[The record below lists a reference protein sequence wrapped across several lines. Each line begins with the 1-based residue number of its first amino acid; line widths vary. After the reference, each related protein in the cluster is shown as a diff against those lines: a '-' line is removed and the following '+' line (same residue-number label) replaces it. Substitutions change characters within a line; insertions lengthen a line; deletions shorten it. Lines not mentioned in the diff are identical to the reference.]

1 MATFYICRHGET
13 ENNHAERLSGW
24 VDTPLTEKGVGEAKM
39 VGEKASDL
47 GITKLI
53 SSDLGRA
60 FQTAYIISRTINYT
74 GEIAVNKDLRE
85 VNYGEL
91 ANQPYSAYPDLT
103 PEENTTFVPEGG
115 ESLQQMHNRVLKCLS
130 QLEQDYGDE
139 IVLIIAHDGT
149 INAVRANLSG
159 ESAGQA
165 DTVHNPQD
173 VIMQFTIEAGIVTA
187 FNQI

>member
-1 MATFYICRHGET
+1 
-13 ENNHAERLSGW
+13 
-24 VDTPLTEKGVGEAKM
+24 M
-39 VGEKASDL
+39 VGQKASNL

-60 FQTAYIISRTINYT
+60 FQTAYIISRTINYS

-115 ESLQQMHNRVLKCLS
+115 ESLRQMHDRVLKCLA
-130 QLEQDYGDE
+130 QLERDFAQE
-139 IVLIIAHDGT
+139 TVLIVAHDGT
-149 INAVRANLSG
+149 INALRANLTG

-173 VIMQFTIEAGIVTA
+173 VIMQFTVESGRVTTLE
-187 FNQI
+187 QI